1 MIRKLPYLLVLF
13 SLFTGRAAAQ
23 EKISFSG
30 YLSDMQTVYRIPDY
44 WLWEN
49 TLHNRLNL
57 DLYPTSWLTGSLQI
71 RNRAIFGNT
80 IRKIPGYGESIGGD
94 QGWLDMT
101 WATDGNLYSPWTDGR
116 METRKS
122 T

>member
-1 MIRKLPYLLVLF
+1 MTRKLPYLLVLF
-13 SLFTGRAAAQ
+13 TLFAGRAAGQ

-57 DLYPTSWLTGSLQI
+57 EFYPTDWLTIAYAHRI
-71 RNRAIFGNT
+71 RSVLNPVPSA
-80 IRKIPGYGESIGGD
+80 EV
-94 QGWLDMT
+94 T
-101 WATDGNLYSPWTDGR
+101 WNLTFPRSAPVPT
-116 METRKS
+116 
-122 T
+122 